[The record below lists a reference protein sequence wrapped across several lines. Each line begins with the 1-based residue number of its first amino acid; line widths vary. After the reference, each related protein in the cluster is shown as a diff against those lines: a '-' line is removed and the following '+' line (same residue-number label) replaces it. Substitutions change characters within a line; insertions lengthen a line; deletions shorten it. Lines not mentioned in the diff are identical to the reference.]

1 MSIELIIICA
11 VAFGAAVLTFFSGFG
26 LGTLLSP
33 VMMLFFPVETAIA
46 LTGIVHFLNNIFKLS
61 LVGRQADKTV
71 LFRFGLPAV
80 LAALAGAWLL
90 LRLGHLQPLL
100 SYSLGGSEFSV
111 HPVKLLIALL
121 LVFFSLMDLLPALSG
136 LQFGRDKLVIG
147 GVLSGFFG
155 GLSGN
160 QGALRSAFLIKSG
173 LSKEAYLGTAVVVS
187 TFVDLTRLG
196 VYSSHMTTGSL
207 AGHTGLLIGATLCAF
222 SGAFIGNRLFKK
234 VTILFIQQLVATL
247 LFLVAIA
254 LGAGWI

>member
-1 MSIELIIICA
+1 VSAETLLICL

-46 LTGIVHFLNNIFKLS
+46 LTGIVHFLNNLFKLT
-61 LVGRQADKTV
+61 LVGRQADKAV
-71 LFRFGLPAV
+71 LLRFGLPAV
-80 LAALAGAWLL
+80 LAALVGAWLL
-90 LRLGHLQPLL
+90 LRLGHLEPILE
-100 SYSLGGSEFSV
+100 YKLGGSSFSV

-121 LVFFSLMDLLPALSG
+121 LIFFSLMDLLPRLSG

-147 GVLSGFFG
+147 GILSGFFG

-173 LSKEAYLGTAVVVS
+173 LTKEAYLGTAVVVS
-187 TFVDLTRLG
+187 SFVDLTRLG
-196 VYSSHMTTGSL
+196 VYSTHLRAGGLTGH
-207 AGHTGLLIGATLCAF
+207 AGLLVATTLCAF
-222 SGAFIGNRLFKK
+222 TGAYLGNRLFKK
-234 VTILFIQQLVATL
+234 VTILFVQRLVALL
-247 LFLVAIA
+247 LFIVAVA